1 MTKAER
7 EAAAREDERRKAEAE
22 EEAKRQAEEAEREAE
37 ERARAAEEAAAA
49 QRERASAVFAE
60 SPKRAGRPVD
70 DTTST
75 GREMDVLRSLEPKR
89 QALESL
95 ATDTPA
101 YTMTIPEDE
110 IRVQPG
116 QQRASVTIPEDEI
129 RFQANRPQTSVTIP
143 EDEIR
148 FQANQPQTSVTIPE
162 DEIRF
167 TPNAEPQPDPYQRV
181 LDAAARY
188 QQSAAPGGRTVDFG
202 ALDAQDDAAAMAS
215 QQAAAAN
222 VAAQQ
227 QMPPP
232 GTPQATAPA
241 QPPAGTPSPPP
252 SPPTAAPPTPPP
264 APASLPEQQRE
275 ADVRQATAPQGS
287 RIPQDVRTAAMPE
300 PEPALRTPAG
310 SALDDPAAAA
320 PPGAAESDE
329 DAARRALRQE
339 RAMKAV
345 GYILK
350 LAGGLGGAALYNRG
364 GSEIAAQM
372 LARGLGGVGGALA
385 GASPT
390 QQQARIAQARA
401 GDERRAQQG
410 QELDLRR
417 LAQQAAERRQS
428 MLDEQGAQRL
438 DLEGRRV
445 AAMEEGLGLREQQI
459 EAQAEAARALAE
471 ERGARGELART
482 RADEAAAARDPESPT
497 SRQAQAELR
506 ALMARVPEDERISD
520 DEIGA
525 LSASAADTL
534 YNQVARRYGLRTRET
549 RRGGAGGGGGAP
561 MSAAEARQA
570 LVDRGLDPALADSL
584 APRELQRLLRNE
596 AQRSLS
602 QGETSEAI
610 QVLPGVYATME
621 LSAPEIRAIRDGF
634 SAMRGG
640 MLSLNR
646 LNEIGQQYGGAS
658 ARISRDAQARVVPEL
673 TILRSMVAQMGGTG
687 VINPSE
693 VSTIN
698 AALPNPGDLEQMT
711 FGTFQSRLGTWQRIL
726 SDKVRATLDT
736 AGVSG
741 EGIDR
746 ALSGLRSGFGGG
758 RNVTRFRGPDG
769 AVYRLSDPRAIERA
783 RAAGW
788 EAM

>member
-1 MTKAER
+1 MTDEER
-7 EAAAREDERRKAEAE
+7 AREEERRKAQQEAE
-22 EEAKRQAEEAEREAE
+22 ARRRAEEAEREAE
-37 ERARAAEEAAAA
+37 ERARAAEEAAAE

-89 QALESL
+89 QALESM

-116 QQRASVTIPEDEI
+116 RQRA
-129 RFQANRPQTSVTIP
+129 SVTIP

-167 TPNAEPQPDPYQRV
+167 TPNAEPQPDPYQRA

-188 QQSAAPGGRTVDFG
+188 QQGAAPGGRTVNFD

-222 VAAQQ
+222 IAAQQ

-264 APASLPEQQRE
+264 APTSLPEQQRE

-310 SALDDPAAAA
+310 PALDDPAAAA

-549 RRGGAGGGGGAP
+549 RRGGAGGGGNAP

-602 QGETSEAI
+602 QGETSEGI

-693 VSTIN
+693 VPTIN

>member
-1 MTKAER
+1 
-7 EAAAREDERRKAEAE
+7 
-22 EEAKRQAEEAEREAE
+22 
-37 ERARAAEEAAAA
+37 
-49 QRERASAVFAE
+49 
-60 SPKRAGRPVD
+60 
-70 DTTST
+70 
-75 GREMDVLRSLEPKR
+75 
-89 QALESL
+89 
-95 ATDTPA
+95 
-101 YTMTIPEDE
+101 
-110 IRVQPG
+110 
-116 QQRASVTIPEDEI
+116 
-129 RFQANRPQTSVTIP
+129 
-143 EDEIR
+143 
-148 FQANQPQTSVTIPE
+148 
-162 DEIRF
+162 
-167 TPNAEPQPDPYQRV
+167 
-181 LDAAARY
+181 
-188 QQSAAPGGRTVDFG
+188 
-202 ALDAQDDAAAMAS
+202 
-215 QQAAAAN
+215 
-222 VAAQQ
+222 
-227 QMPPP
+227 
-232 GTPQATAPA
+232 
-241 QPPAGTPSPPP
+241 
-252 SPPTAAPPTPPP
+252 
-264 APASLPEQQRE
+264 
-275 ADVRQATAPQGS
+275 
-287 RIPQDVRTAAMPE
+287 MPE

-310 SALDDPAAAA
+310 PALDDPAAAA

-602 QGETSEAI
+602 QGETSEGI

-693 VSTIN
+693 VPTIN